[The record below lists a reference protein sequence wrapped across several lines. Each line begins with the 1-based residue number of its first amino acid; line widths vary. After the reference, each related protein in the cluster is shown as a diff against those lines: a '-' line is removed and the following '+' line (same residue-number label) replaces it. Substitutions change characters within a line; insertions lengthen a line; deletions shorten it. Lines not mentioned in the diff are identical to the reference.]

1 MGIFRWISSVFFSVL
16 AFSALLLSNTAKDY
30 ESIIDRIK
38 PVGNVYIEV
47 KNKLAE
53 QKEVVSKIRDASSIY
68 NTFCIACHASG
79 VSGAP
84 RFGNVNDWASRIAQG
99 KQIMQD
105 NVIKGLNA
113 MPEKG
118 LCMDCSDDELLQ
130 VIEYMIKDL

>member
-1 MGIFRWISSVFFSVL
+1 M
-16 AFSALLLSNTAKDY
+16 LSNTAKDY